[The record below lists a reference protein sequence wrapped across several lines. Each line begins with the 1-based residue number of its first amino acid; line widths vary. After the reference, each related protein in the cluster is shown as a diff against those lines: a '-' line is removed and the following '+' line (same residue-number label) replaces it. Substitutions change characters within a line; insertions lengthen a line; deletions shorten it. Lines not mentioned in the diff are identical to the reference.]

1 MGKDEEQ
8 HFFVCFLTYTF
19 ISMIE
24 ITRFLY
30 DNVIGN
36 TLFRVSVFN
45 IKVREGFTMI
55 ISERIFQILKEKG
68 ISQKDFAMATGI
80 PQSTISDW
88 KGKHVNPAADKIM
101 VICDVLDISPSELL
115 TGTDDSSKWKVDF
128 VVLRRDSDEYRILR
142 DINELPAH
150 YRERVIGY
158 VDALKMTLIE

>member
-1 MGKDEEQ
+1 
-8 HFFVCFLTYTF
+8 
-19 ISMIE
+19 
-24 ITRFLY
+24 
-30 DNVIGN
+30 
-36 TLFRVSVFN
+36 
-45 IKVREGFTMI
+45 MI

-101 VICDVLDISPSELL
+101 IISDVLDVSPSELL
-115 TGTDDSSKWKVDF
+115 TGTDDSSKWRVDF

-142 DINELPAH
+142 DINELPPH

-158 VDALKMTLIE
+158 VDALKMTLSE